1 MCESWLDP
9 GHSLKKKNDP
19 AVKRHRG
26 NSSGPQMQIV
36 CCYDFH
42 HSVVVSWQD
51 DLIRRCWYIWTGGIK
66 MSAVC
71 LQIVQQNK
79 SIWREGGRRGG
90 QYVNSCRISKSLYSL
105 QIYRLGFSELE
116 VLGRERWQS
125 IQRRLSSSK
134 QPDPRL
140 LPPQRLDWLSEW
152 QQPDP
157 PFEVVLKGWKTSFR
171 IPWSSSHPSL

>member
-1 MCESWLDP
+1 MTKPHVWILIASWAQF
-9 GHSLKKKNDP
+9 KKKWSSC
-19 AVKRHRG
+19 KRA
-26 NSSGPQMQIV
+26 SGGILQGPKCRSCAV

-42 HSVVVSWQD
+42 HSIVVSWQD
-51 DLIRRCWYIWTGGIK
+51 DLIRRCWYMWTGGIK

-79 SIWREGGRRGG
+79 SIWRERGRRGG

-125 IQRRLSSSK
+125 FQRTLSSSK

-140 LPPQRLDWLSEW
+140 LPPQRLYWLSEW

-157 PFEVVLKGWKTSFR
+157 PVEVVLKG
-171 IPWSSSHPSL
+171 

>member
-1 MCESWLDP
+1 
-9 GHSLKKKNDP
+9 
-19 AVKRHRG
+19 
-26 NSSGPQMQIV
+26 
-36 CCYDFH
+36 
-42 HSVVVSWQD
+42 
-51 DLIRRCWYIWTGGIK
+51 

-79 SIWREGGRRGG
+79 STWREGGRRGG

-140 LPPQRLDWLSEW
+140 LPPQRLDWLSE
-152 QQPDP
+152 
-157 PFEVVLKGWKTSFR
+157 
-171 IPWSSSHPSL
+171 